1 MDFGTIAALWR
12 YPVKALKAEPL
23 TRVEILPDGLAGDRT
38 AALIVETPT
47 HARAGK
53 PFRGKESPLLHL
65 TRDPETA
72 ASYAAD
78 ANVLVTLSREEPR
91 WFDARPV
98 SILLDLWVAD
108 AEALVGVPLDPLR
121 WRPNLY
127 VRAAPGFAKREGD
140 LVGATLRSGDV
151 VLRVVDTI
159 KRCVTTTYDVATGE
173 SDPRVLG
180 EVARNR
186 ANVMGIY
193 CEVVTPGVVS
203 IGDAFVSDPPRSPA

>member
-1 MDFGTIAALWR
+1 MDIGTIAALWR

-38 AALIVETPT
+38 TALLVETPT

-53 PFRGKESPLLHL
+53 PFRGKESSRLHL
-65 TRDPETA
+65 TGDPETA

-78 ANVLVTLSREEPR
+78 ANVLVTLARDEPR

-98 SILLDLWVAD
+98 SILLDLWVHD
-108 AEALVGVPLDPLR
+108 VEALVGESLDPLR
-121 WRPNLY
+121 WRPNVF
-127 VRAAPGFAKREGD
+127 VRAAPGFANREGD
-140 LVGATLRSGDV
+140 MVGATIRTGDV
-151 VLRVVDTI
+151 VLYVVDTI
-159 KRCVTTTYDVATGE
+159 KRCVTTTYDIATGE

-180 EVARNR
+180 EVARTR

-193 CEVVTPGVVS
+193 CEVVIPGTVA
-203 IGDAFVSDPPRSPA
+203 IGDTLVASLSTSPE

>member
-38 AALIVETPT
+38 AALLVETPT

-53 PFRGKESPLLHL
+53 PFRGKELPLLHL

-127 VRAAPGFAKREGD
+127 VRAAPGFVKREAD

-159 KRCVTTTYDVATGE
+159 KRCVTTTYD
-173 SDPRVLG
+173 
-180 EVARNR
+180 
-186 ANVMGIY
+186 
-193 CEVVTPGVVS
+193 
-203 IGDAFVSDPPRSPA
+203 